1 MLCLKKTEC
10 IKKKIQTDM
19 TFHDIY
25 SSGGLWDKK

>member
-1 MLCLKKTEC
+1 MLKKTRMD
-10 IKKKIQTDM
+10 KKKTHTDM